1 MLVLPEVGSR
11 GRRHVLVFI
20 RKEEAEL
27 PVGAFLGVGAVKAI
41 ADDVLAE
48 ARSQRLGVRLQ
59 WIGGADHAAP
69 GGDGTLTLQLHR
81 QHRCRRD
88 VPNQG
93 GQEGFALVLPVE
105 VKGLRLRQ
113 HRQGGSPDLQICL
126 LQLGEHRALM
136 PRIIIIIR
144 SHIIEMIDVPFSRRS
159 RV

>member
-11 GRRHVLVFI
+11 GRRHVLVFF

-27 PVGAFLGVGAVKAI
+27 SDGALLGVGAVEAI
-41 ADDVLAE
+41 ADDVLTIA
-48 ARSQRLGVRLQ
+48 SSKRLGVRLN

-69 GGDGTLTLQLHR
+69 GGDGTLALQLHR
-81 QHRCRRD
+81 QHRRRCD
-88 VPNQG
+88 VPNQC

-113 HRQGGSPDLQICL
+113 HRQGGSPDLQIRL

-136 PRIIIIIR
+136 T
-144 SHIIEMIDVPFSRRS
+144 
-159 RV
+159 